1 MKELNNKSAVLKFSG
16 GQERPVT
23 VAELLIE
30 CINYTPK
37 GLQVQEIRKRIKVLE
52 RIEKA
57 KDPKHKKIMLEDADY
72 EVAKKCVEEMSWG
85 IVDPFILE
93 FTDMFK

>member
-1 MKELNNKSAVLKFSG
+1 MKELTNKTATLTIGSQKKDFS
-16 GQERPVT
+16 
-23 VAELLIE
+23 VADLLIE
-30 CINYTPK
+30 CLNHTAK
-37 GLQVQEIRKRIKVLE
+37 GLNIQEIRKRIKVLE

-72 EVAKKCVEEMSWG
+72 EVAKQCVDQMSWG

-93 FTDMFK
+93 FTDMFN